1 MPTPLYPCHCR
12 VSGDGL
18 RELGSG
24 TLKKLQLEGNK
35 CYLVDAGAEVF
46 VWFGRISPLDD
57 RRAACVAAEV
67 RGMLTGVQ
75 VQRT

>member
-1 MPTPLYPCHCR
+1 MPPTLYPCHCR